1 MNRAKLIIGAVG
13 LVALVVLLSSTLF
26 TVHQTQQALVLQF
39 GKPVR
44 AVSAPGLNAKVP
56 FVQNVVYFE
65 RRILDVDPAEQRVIL
80 ADQKP
85 LIVDVYSRYRITD
98 PLLFFQSA
106 RNEVGLRNL
115 LEPTINTAVRNT
127 LGGATLTMVLSE
139 ERRRIMADILKGV
152 NASAPKFGIEVV
164 DVRIKR
170 ADLPDETREAVYARM
185 RTERERE
192 ASEFRA
198 QGFERAQQVRSSAD
212 RESTVIRAEAQKE
225 AEILRG
231 QGDGE
236 ATKIYN
242 RAFSQDP
249 QFFEFYRAMGAYRE
263 ALPPGETTYILSPNS
278 EFFRYFGNGK
288 R

>member
-1 MNRAKLIIGAVG
+1 MNRAQLLIGG
-13 LVALVVLLSSTLF
+13 VALAAIAIVMSMTLF

-39 GKPVR
+39 GEPVR
-44 AVSAPGLNAKVP
+44 VVSTPGLNAKVP
-56 FVQNVVYFE
+56 LLQNVVYFE
-65 RRILDVDPAEQRVIL
+65 RRILDVDPTEQRVIL

-85 LIVDVYSRYRITD
+85 LMVDVYSRYRIKD
-98 PLLFFQSA
+98 PLLFYQSA
-106 RNEVGLRNL
+106 RSEAGLRNL

-152 NASAPKFGIEVV
+152 NANAPKFGIEVV

-192 ASEFRA
+192 AAEFRA
-198 QGFERAQQVRSSAD
+198 QGFERAQQVRSSAE
-212 RESTVIRAEAQKE
+212 REATVIRAEAQKE

-249 QFFEFYRAMGAYRE
+249 QFFEFYRAMSAYRE
-263 ALPPGETTYILSPNS
+263 ALPAGETTYILSPNND
-278 EFFRYFGNGK
+278 FFRYFNK